1 MTEHEK
7 QIRDLVSNPNK
18 LREKRPFYRGV
29 DTSAIDGIT
38 DFLGKKQINEMITA
52 EPTTAKV
59 IPVSQDTFM
68 RELDPASHNV
78 LFDDNIPHITM
89 KLKGGGWADIQS
101 SRMSVPFQRLI
112 KNKQVLHITGNPLQH
127 TLLSENPDK
136 KMNDN
141 FILFKQYWL
150 SRNQEGMKKKMVDT
164 QKSFGDAGLLY
175 YFDYKGRIKSRILSY
190 DKGYVLCP
198 HNDDNGD
205 RILESVVY
213 RNNNILYIDSYDD
226 KYLYRCYSGGAVED
240 STTWTF
246 EDPVE
251 HGFDEIP
258 LITKRGD
265 VAWNAVQNLIE
276 TYEILYNV
284 FNTIQKRYGWGVLYI
299 KGNFQDKGK
308 KLAGNIVLNDNSI
321 DGKGDAKFL
330 TPPSPQNTI
339 ETLGLIEETIQ
350 KGSCT
355 TFILPKDI
363 RLSGDISGIAISL
376 TQSLDLENALQECI
390 EWKNVADKMT
400 RLFKFGLAKELV
412 NSDVN
417 PNAVTEFKKMHIN
430 AEFRVWK
437 PMNEYEYNQM
447 IQMMTTSGVL
457 SVETGIELNTLS
469 KPDEKARVER
479 ERKDKET
486 EEKSTTVS
494 GFMGNNNIQQ
504 Q

>member
-1 MTEHEK
+1 M
-7 QIRDLVSNPNK
+7 
-18 LREKRPFYRGV
+18 
-29 DTSAIDGIT
+29 
-38 DFLGKKQINEMITA
+38 
-52 EPTTAKV
+52 
-59 IPVSQDTFM
+59 
-68 RELDPASHNV
+68 
-78 LFDDNIPHITM
+78 
-89 KLKGGGWADIQS
+89 
-101 SRMSVPFQRLI
+101 
-112 KNKQVLHITGNPLQH
+112 
-127 TLLSENPDK
+127 
-136 KMNDN
+136 
-141 FILFKQYWL
+141 
-150 SRNQEGMKKKMVDT
+150 
-164 QKSFGDAGLLY
+164 
-175 YFDYKGRIKSRILSY
+175 
-190 DKGYVLCP
+190 
-198 HNDDNGD
+198 
-205 RILESVVY
+205 
-213 RNNNILYIDSYDD
+213 
-226 KYLYRCYSGGAVED
+226 
-240 STTWTF
+240 
-246 EDPVE
+246 
-251 HGFDEIP
+251 
-258 LITKRGD
+258 
-265 VAWNAVQNLIE
+265 AWNSVQNLIE

-350 KGSCT
+350 KGACT

-400 RLFKFGLAKELV
+400 RLFKYGLAKELV
-412 NSDVN
+412 RTNVN
-417 PNAVTEFKKMHIN
+417 PTAVTEFAKMHIN

-469 KPDEKARVER
+469 KPDEKARVDR
-479 ERKDKET
+479 ERKEKE
-486 EEKSTTVS
+486 EEERDLTVS
-494 GFMGNNNIQQ
+494 GFQNNNNNNQQ